1 MKLDLCVTAMIEM
14 EHMIIDVPDNA
25 NKSAIVEAV
34 LKKIEDGEFYPD
46 SEPYLRYIEDNKN
59 GYVYFDY

>member
-46 SEPYLRYIEDNKN
+46 SIPELRYIEDNNK
-59 GYVYFDY
+59 GYVYFDH

>member
-14 EHMIIDVPDNA
+14 EHMIIDVPDDA

-34 LKKIEDGEFYPD
+34 LKKIENGEFKSD
-46 SEPYLRYIEDNKN
+46 NEPYLRYIEDNEK

>member
-14 EHMIIDVPDNA
+14 EHMIIDVPNNA

-34 LKKIEDGEFYPD
+34 LKKIENGEFKSD
-46 SEPYLRYIEDNKN
+46 SEPYLRYIEDNES